1 MTDRERGRAPEGD
14 APLLRAKDYEP
25 RVCQRCGNPLPS
37 VRGGRKYC
45 IDCQEIRRLEAE
57 HRRSEKK
64 RGIEYEAAPPRRV
77 EKKRKDR
84 GGMTISEVVRE
95 AARLGMSY
103 GEYVAKYEPR
113 KEVKK
118 DGNKKG

>member
-1 MTDRERGRAPEGD
+1 MTDWKQEATKPKVCARCG
-14 APLLRAKDYEP
+14 APLL
-25 RVCQRCGNPLPS
+25 S

-45 IDCQEIRRLEAE
+45 LDCQEIRHIESSQRT
-57 HRRSEKK
+57 SEKK

-103 GEYVAKYEPR
+103 GEYVAKYDPR
-113 KEVKK
+113 KEVKT